1 MKDKINTIL
10 KNIKKLDKRTKKT
23 AVYTVAVLFAI
34 IFAIYPATNSFFKK
48 DNDNS
53 LVFNSNFNKT
63 ISDYEL
69 GVALNKS
76 ASDIDTIH
84 ITLTLT
90 RDQKYKN
97 ENEHYI
103 IEGFSSLSNSETVT
117 CKVVPNSKS
126 DNLDI
131 TAENTGKDKIY
142 NISFNS
148 TSASVPETGSIDI
161 SCDVR
166 KNIGQKEDIN
176 VLIKVYEA
184 VGKETKFLYQSAIYD
199 QDYLEYDGLYRPADP
214 NKTIYFKDENGVD
227 LTDAQVY
234 DAFLAII
241 RDYHFK
247 INDFAVNYNVPLYY
261 FEDYIND
268 YGTLDSNDTGIT
280 RDNARTMLLSD
291 DFSPLLGIARYIM
304 NDETGNNI
312 IGYSFELDENLTG
325 YVKNYKFYK
334 NFDNVINS
342 NKFLYLS
349 STNSNNISLAIQKTL
364 ENYIYPD
371 KTTSVTINGNTYTNA
386 ELVYEYIKSNIEAN
400 NGGIYS
406 VDNLKTI
413 LGISY
418 ELGSANDQYPYLK
431 LDYKILD
438 YAYNYLSSSNEFRI
452 THYPSQNAMRT
463 VFKEG
468 IKKYNNSELETLLT
482 NKINDATSALY
493 KAVTCTSNC
502 SEYTETI
509 LVGSDT
515 YEIVVKPNTG
525 YNIIEVNKVS
535 DPTPVEENIKIPHTT
550 ASDMIDDL
558 KDKIANLKTNTKY
571 KDVIEIINANIGDAN
586 SHFYKSIISVENT
599 PNDTEVYYVNG
610 KYYSITVNHNKTDNY
625 NEIIAEEITLDE
637 ALALTTT
644 STLPEALI
652 KDAKDANSKLNKYI
666 TCTNNCDNY
675 NDIYYDGTSYYHVK
689 TTDSTN
695 YKKIESIVKNDIK
708 TTMSSVYN
716 SDLVDSIMA
725 SLSQSSS
732 YLAAAINTIYTP
744 DESRDPYYELHYNE
758 YQSDDSTTNTE
769 FALFKVDHK
778 DGANVISSTSLIK
791 NGTDNELA
799 SSIKELADYT
809 YNDTLD
815 GIARV
820 NWVSKKEKTSLFE
833 DSAENSLFD
842 KITKELQK
850 NYSGTTVTKDPK
862 SQVNDTYDRGI
873 YTIEIPE

>member
-1 MKDKINTIL
+1 MKNKLNTIL
-10 KNIKKLDKRTKKT
+10 NKIKKLDKRSKKT
-23 AVYTVAVLFAI
+23 AIYTVAVLFAI
-34 IFAIYPATNSFFKK
+34 VFAIYPRTNSFFKK

-63 ISDYEL
+63 MSEYEL

-103 IEGFSSLSNSETVT
+103 IEGFSSLSNSETIT

-131 TAENTGKDKIY
+131 TEENTGKDKIY

-148 TSASVPETGSIDI
+148 TSASIPETGSIDI
-161 SCDVR
+161 SCDVK
-166 KNIGQKEDIN
+166 KNINQKEDIN

-184 VGKETKFLYQSAIYD
+184 VGKETKFLYQSAIYN
-199 QDYLEYDGLYRPADP
+199 QDYSEYDGLYRPADP

-227 LTDAQVY
+227 LTDTQVY

-241 RDYHFK
+241 RDFHYK
-247 INDFAVNYNVPLYY
+247 INDFATTYGVPLYY

-291 DFSPLLGIARYIM
+291 DFSPLLGVARYIM

-334 NFDNVINS
+334 SFDNVINS

-349 STNSNNISLAIQKTL
+349 STNSSNISRAIQKTL

-386 ELVYEYIKSNIEAN
+386 ELVYEYIKSNIETN

-418 ELGSANDQYPYLK
+418 ELGSGNDQYPYLK

-438 YAYNYLSSSNEFRI
+438 YAYNYFSSSNEFRI

-468 IKKYNNSELETLLT
+468 IKKYNNSELETLL
-482 NKINDATSALY
+482 NNEINDTTSALY
-493 KAVTCTSNC
+493 KAVTCTSGC
-502 SEYTETI
+502 SGYTESI
-509 LVGSDT
+509 LIGSDT
-515 YEIVVKPNTG
+515 YEIVVKPNSS
-525 YNIIEVNKVS
+525 YNIIEVNKIS

-550 ASDMIDDL
+550 ASDMITDL
-558 KDKIANLKTNTKY
+558 KDKIANLKPNTKY
-571 KDVIEIINANIGDAN
+571 KDIIEIINDNIDDTTSN
-586 SHFYKSIISVENT
+586 FYKAIISIEDT

-610 KYYSITVNHNKTDNY
+610 KYYSITINHNKNDNY
-625 NEIIAEEITLDE
+625 NEIIVEEITLDK

-644 STLPEALI
+644 STLPKALI
-652 KDAKDANSKLNKYI
+652 KDAKAANSKLNKYI
-666 TCTNNCDNY
+666 TCTTNCEDY
-675 NDIYYDGTSYYHVK
+675 NDIYYDATSYYHV
-689 TTDSTN
+689 TTTNTSN
-695 YKKIESIVKNDIK
+695 YKKIAVDIETDFETIISNVYSSSIVTSLVYSYNEVLEDIINNISC
-708 TTMSSVYN
+708 TENCVDYYETHYDMSSPNRLLLFKITTDNGSNIISSSSLMTKEDTEENKLTLEKLAEAIKKDADTPIHTINIQIPTEYEDSSNPSSN
-716 SDLVDSIMA
+716 SDAMYLDELVT
-725 SLSQSSS
+725 
-732 YLAAAINTIYTP
+732 YLDT
-744 DESRDPYYELHYNE
+744 
-758 YQSDDSTTNTE
+758 
-769 FALFKVDHK
+769 K
-778 DGANVISSTSLIK
+778 LIPLL
-791 NGTDNELA
+791 G
-799 SSIKELADYT
+799 
-809 YNDTLD
+809 
-815 GIARV
+815 V
-820 NWVSKKEKTSLFE
+820 
-833 DSAENSLFD
+833 
-842 KITKELQK
+842 
-850 NYSGTTVTKDPK
+850 NYSGELVQSEGTSNPFIRSEYLIIQD
-862 SQVNDTYDRGI
+862 I
-873 YTIEIPE
+873 